1 MDFPRDLDKAR
12 REIEA
17 HARRYG
23 LDFYDVVFE
32 MLDYDQLNEVAA
44 FGGFPTRYPHWRFGM
59 EYEELSKSY
68 SYGLTKIYELVIN
81 NNPVYAYLMKSNAP
95 VEQKLVMAHVFGH
108 ADFFKNNLWFSKTN
122 RRMVDAMANHATR
135 VRHHIDRHGIEAVED
150 FIDACL
156 SLENLIDYHAP
167 FVERRREPQP
177 KTQAEEDA
185 EEAKAVVRLPSKP
198 YMESYINPPSYL
210 AQQKTKRAERA
221 KRKRQTPSE
230 PERDVLKFLLDHA
243 PLESWEH
250 DVLSIVR
257 EEAYYFA
264 PQGMTKVV
272 NEGWACLQADSLAF
286 SDRGVISMHDLVSGP
301 GVAVSDGDSCRRVY
315 DRHIIRNHATV
326 TIRTRR
332 GLKLSGSNNH
342 RILLANLT
350 TWARL
355 DSLTV
360 GDRVAVSGGNA
371 LWPDGELALEWRPA
385 QRVTIDDV
393 AEWAGVT
400 RSKARRFRQ
409 SIGLKNVR
417 NASAVSLALDIF
429 ESPENQAIPIQAR
442 KRKAVQIPD
451 RVDEDLGAFLGYLV
465 GDGNVSRV
473 KRVMGLTTGDEPQAL
488 EFARLAARL
497 FGLPSRIKWD
507 AGRWRVLLHSE
518 TLADYLVE
526 ALGLTHGP
534 SARQKKV
541 PDIVLRSPSWVVA
554 SFLRAYF
561 DCDGY
566 AGKAGVILSTS
577 SEVMSEQVQL
587 LLLNFGILS
596 RRRLQNDGCW
606 HVHVMGTSARIFADK
621 IGFGLTRK
629 QEALRRY
636 VQNRRWFRREKWDD
650 EVVSIEHGRADVYD
664 ISVEETHRYAA
675 QGFINHNSYWHSTI
689 MTQKALRAS
698 ELVDYADQHSGTLAM
713 SPGRMNPYKIGIE
726 LFREIEDRWNK
737 GKFGKEYEECDDL
750 EARRRWDRKLGQGR
764 QKIFEVRKIY
774 NDVMF
779 IDAFMDQE
787 FCERLQLYV
796 YGYDTRSGRYVVV
809 DRDWRKVKERFLF
822 SLTNLGQPIVH
833 VQDSNYDNRGE
844 LYLIHKFEGVP
855 LDMDKARDTLKN
867 LHRLWRRPV
876 HLETVE
882 DERGRLL
889 SYDGTEH
896 KNVRL

>member
-1 MDFPRDLDKAR
+1 LTDLPRELDRAR
-12 REIEA
+12 REIEGY
-17 HARRYG
+17 ARQYG

-32 MLDYDQLNEVAA
+32 VLDYDQLNEVAA

-68 SYGLTKIYELVIN
+68 SYGLSKIYELVIN
-81 NNPVYAYLMKSNAP
+81 NNPVYAYLMKANAP

-135 VRHHIDRHGIEAVED
+135 VRHHIDRHGIEAVEN

-167 FVERRREPQP
+167 FVERRREPRRP
-177 KTQAEEDA
+177 LEREEEDA
-185 EEAKAVVRLPSKP
+185 PRAPVRLPSKS
-198 YMESYINPPSYL
+198 YMEPYINPPSYL
-210 AQQKTKRAERA
+210 EQQKTKHAERA
-221 KRKRQTPSE
+221 KRKRQVPSE

-264 PQGMTKVV
+264 PQAMTKTL
-272 NEGWACLQADSLAF
+272 NEGWACLSPESLVY
-286 SDRGVISMHDLVSGP
+286 SDLGVVSMKQLVEGP
-301 GVAVSDGDSCRRVY
+301 AAKVSDGNVSRRVY
-315 DRHIIRNHATV
+315 DTHVKRDHATV

-332 GLKLSGSNNH
+332 GFTLCGSSNHRVLASDGRTFVRLDALHIGARLALSGG
-342 RILLANLT
+342 
-350 TWARL
+350 
-355 DSLTV
+355 V
-360 GDRVAVSGGNA
+360 E
-371 LWPDGELALEWRPA
+371 LWPEGELALEWRPA
-385 QRVTIDDV
+385 ERVTLDEV
-393 AEWAGVT
+393 AEWAGVSRT
-400 RSKARRFRQ
+400 RVEGWRRGV
-409 SIGLKNVR
+409 GLKTMANPAAIDV
-417 NASAVSLALDIF
+417 AF
-429 ESPENQAIPIQAR
+429 EVYDSPENQVIPVQRR
-442 KRKAVQIPD
+442 KRKKMWLPD
-451 RVDEDLGAFLGYLV
+451 RVDEDLAAFLGYLV
-465 GDGNVSRV
+465 GDGHISRA
-473 KRVMGLTTGDEPQAL
+473 KHHFALTTGDEPQARD
-488 EFARLAARL
+488 FARLAGRL
-497 FGLPSRIKWD
+497 FGLLARMKWD
-507 AGRWRVLLHSE
+507 DGRWRVLLHSE
-518 TLADYLVE
+518 TASDFLVE

-534 SARQKKV
+534 SARHKRI
-541 PDIVLRSPSWVVA
+541 PDVIMRSPRNVVTA
-554 SFLRAYF
+554 FLRAYF
-561 DCDGY
+561 DCDAY
-566 AGKAGVILSTS
+566 AGDHGFILSTTS
-577 SEVMSEQVQL
+577 DVLADQVQI
-587 LLLNFGILS
+587 LLLNYGILTT
-596 RRRLQNDGCW
+596 RGRQAHDCW
-606 HVHVMGTSARIFADK
+606 HVRVGGRSAKVLAEK
-621 IGFGLTRK
+621 IGFGLARK
-629 QEALRRY
+629 QRALERY
-636 VQNRRWFRREKWDD
+636 VTDRRWFCRESWED

-689 MTQKALRAS
+689 LTQKALNAS
-698 ELVDYADQHSGTLAM
+698 ELIDYADQHSGTLAM
-713 SPGRMNPYKIGIE
+713 TPGRMNPYKIGIE

-737 GKFGKEYEECDDL
+737 GKFGKEYEECDDI
-750 EARRRWDRKLGQGR
+750 EERRRWDRKLGLGR

-787 FCERLQLYV
+787 FCDRLQLYV

-822 SLTNLGQPIVH
+822 SLTNLGQPIIH
-833 VQDSNYDNRGE
+833 VQDANYGNRGE
-844 LYLIHKFEGVP
+844 LYLVHKFEGIP
-855 LDMDKARDTLKN
+855 LDLDKARDTLKN

-889 SYDGTEH
+889 SFDGAEH

>member
-1 MDFPRDLDKAR
+1 MTGLPRDLDKAR

-17 HARRYG
+17 HARQYG

-68 SYGLTKIYELVIN
+68 SYGLSKIYELVIN
-81 NNPVYAYLMKSNAP
+81 NNPVYAYLMKANAP

-167 FVERRREPQP
+167 FVERRREPRP

-185 EEAKAVVRLPSKP
+185 DEAKSVVRLPSKS
-198 YMESYINPPSYL
+198 YMEPYINPPSFL
-210 AQQKTKRAERA
+210 EQQKTKRAERA
-221 KRKRQTPSE
+221 KRKRQMPSE

-264 PQGMTKVV
+264 PQGMTKTL
-272 NEGWACLQADSLAF
+272 NEGWAAF
-286 SDRGVISMHDLVSGP
+286 
-301 GVAVSDGDSCRRVY
+301 
-315 DRHIIRNHATV
+315 
-326 TIRTRR
+326 
-332 GLKLSGSNNH
+332 
-342 RILLANLT
+342 
-350 TWARL
+350 
-355 DSLTV
+355 
-360 GDRVAVSGGNA
+360 
-371 LWPDGELALEWRPA
+371 
-385 QRVTIDDV
+385 
-393 AEWAGVT
+393 
-400 RSKARRFRQ
+400 
-409 SIGLKNVR
+409 
-417 NASAVSLALDIF
+417 
-429 ESPENQAIPIQAR
+429 
-442 KRKAVQIPD
+442 
-451 RVDEDLGAFLGYLV
+451 
-465 GDGNVSRV
+465 
-473 KRVMGLTTGDEPQAL
+473 
-488 EFARLAARL
+488 
-497 FGLPSRIKWD
+497 
-507 AGRWRVLLHSE
+507 
-518 TLADYLVE
+518 
-526 ALGLTHGP
+526 
-534 SARQKKV
+534 
-541 PDIVLRSPSWVVA
+541 
-554 SFLRAYF
+554 
-561 DCDGY
+561 
-566 AGKAGVILSTS
+566 
-577 SEVMSEQVQL
+577 
-587 LLLNFGILS
+587 
-596 RRRLQNDGCW
+596 
-606 HVHVMGTSARIFADK
+606 
-621 IGFGLTRK
+621 
-629 QEALRRY
+629 
-636 VQNRRWFRREKWDD
+636 
-650 EVVSIEHGRADVYD
+650 
-664 ISVEETHRYAA
+664 
-675 QGFINHNSYWHSTI
+675 WHSMI
-689 MTQKALRAS
+689 MTQKALNAS
-698 ELVDYADQHSGTLAM
+698 ELIDYADQHSGTLAM

-726 LFREIEDRWNK
+726 LYREIEDRWNK
-737 GKFGKEYEECDDL
+737 GKFGKEYDECDDI
-750 EARRRWDRKLGQGR
+750 EARRRWDRKLGLGR

-822 SLTNLGQPIVH
+822 SLTNLGQPIVQ
-833 VQDSNYDNRGE
+833 VQDANYGNRGE
-844 LYLIHKFEGVP
+844 LYLVHKFEGVP

-889 SYDGTEH
+889 SYDGAEH

>member
-1 MDFPRDLDKAR
+1 VTDLPRDLDQAR

-17 HARRYG
+17 HARQYG

-59 EYEELSKSY
+59 EYEELSRSY
-68 SYGLTKIYELVIN
+68 SYGLSKIYELVIN
-81 NNPVYAYLMKSNAP
+81 NNPVYAYLMKANAA

-135 VRHHIDRHGIEAVED
+135 VRHHIDRHGVEAVED

-167 FVERRREPQP
+167 FVERRREPRP

-185 EEAKAVVRLPSKP
+185 EEAKAIVRLPSKS
-198 YMESYINPPSYL
+198 YMEPYINPPSYL

-221 KRKRQTPSE
+221 KRKRNVPSE

-264 PQGMTKVV
+264 PQGMTKAL
-272 NEGWACLQADSLAF
+272 NEGWACLLGTSLIFTDLGA
-286 SDRGVISMHDLVSGP
+286 ISMEDLVTRGTAS
-301 GVAVSDGDSCRRVY
+301 VYDGCQLRRVY
-315 DRHIIRNHATV
+315 DRHVIRDHPTV
-326 TIRTRR
+326 RVGTRR
-332 GLKLSGSNNH
+332 GLSLEGSNNH
-342 RILLANLT
+342 RVLT
-350 TWARL
+350 ADGTKWRRL
-355 DSLTV
+355 DSLRV
-360 GDRVAVSGGNA
+360 GDRLTVNGGGG
-371 LWPDGELALEWRPA
+371 LWATQSVGLDWQPA
-385 QRVTIDDV
+385 PRRIGLVDV
-393 AEWAGVT
+393 AARAGVSYWT
-400 RSKARRFRQ
+400 VLRYMSGR
-409 SIGLKNVR
+409 NVV
-417 NASAVSLALDIF
+417 NAMTIQDALLPYFDAENRALPSPGYPRAMPRIPTELDTDLA
-429 ESPENQAIPIQAR
+429 S
-442 KRKAVQIPD
+442 
-451 RVDEDLGAFLGYLV
+451 FLGYLV
-465 GDGNVSRV
+465 GDGHISRV
-473 KRVMGLTTGDEPQAL
+473 KRNLGLTSGDEEQAL
-488 EFARLAARL
+488 CFMRLGQRL
-497 FGLPSRIKWD
+497 FRLPARMKKD
-507 AGRWRVLLHSE
+507 GGRWRVLFHSQ
-518 TLADYLVE
+518 TLADFLVE
-526 ALGLTHGP
+526 ACGLTTGP
-534 SARQKKV
+534 SARRKSIPSV
-541 PDIVLRSPSWVVA
+541 VLRSPEPVVTA
-554 SFLRAYF
+554 FLRAYF
-561 DCDGY
+561 DCDAY
-566 AGKAGVILSTS
+566 AGPMGVILSTS
-577 SEVMSEQVQL
+577 SDALAEQVQL
-587 LLLNFGILS
+587 LLLNYGILT
-596 RRRLQNDGCW
+596 RRRKQRDECW
-606 HVHVMGTSARIFADK
+606 HVHIRSRSAATFAAK
-621 IGFGLTRK
+621 IDFGLRRK
-629 QEALRRY
+629 RDALRRY
-636 VQNRRWFRREKWDD
+636 VQGHRWFKVESWDD

-689 MTQKALRAS
+689 MTQKALSAS
-698 ELVDYADQHSGTLAM
+698 ELIDYADQHSGTLAM
-713 SPGRMNPYKIGIE
+713 TPGRMNPYKIGIE
-726 LFREIEDRWNK
+726 LFREIEERWNK

-750 EARRRWDRKLGQGR
+750 EARRRWDRKLGLGR

-787 FCERLQLYV
+787 FCERLRLYV

-833 VQDSNYDNRGE
+833 VQDANYGNRGE
-844 LYLIHKFEGVP
+844 LYLGHKFEGVP
-855 LDMDKARDTLKN
+855 LDMEKARDTLKN

-876 HLETVE
+876 HVETVE